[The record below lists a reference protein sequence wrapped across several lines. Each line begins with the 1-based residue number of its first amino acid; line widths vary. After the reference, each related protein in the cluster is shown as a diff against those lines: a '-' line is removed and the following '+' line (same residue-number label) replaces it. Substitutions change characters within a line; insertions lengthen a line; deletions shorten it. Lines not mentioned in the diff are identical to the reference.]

1 MNKIY
6 IGKEIVSDS
15 DKVSINDKQ
24 ITFLSDDLYEIEYT
38 SDGKYNLTF
47 NLKSDATILEYSFDK
62 KIKNNNRYIIDGATV
77 NIYKFYNNL
86 ETIEEIDIDLCS
98 KGSAVNYK
106 FANISRID
114 DNYTI
119 NVNHLSRDTKSNIN
133 NKTVALVNSKTNYT
147 INSKVVKKAVKSILD
162 QNTRIVTMG
171 DCDTKIS
178 PNMFID
184 LEDVEAKHGSIIG
197 TFKDED
203 IFYIMS
209 KGINYNDALKLL
221 IKGYILA
228 NVLPNHEIRKKIIDI
243 IDRYWR

>member
-6 IGKEIVSDS
+6 VGKEIVSDS
-15 DKVSINDKQ
+15 DKVSINNKQ
-24 ITFLSDDLYEIEYT
+24 ITFLDDDLYEIEYT

-47 NLKSDATILEYSFDK
+47 NLKSNATILEYSFDK
-62 KIKNNNRYIIDGATV
+62 KITNNNRYVINGGILNV
-77 NIYKFYNNL
+77 YKFYNNL
-86 ETIEEIDIDLCS
+86 ETMEEIDIDLCS
-98 KGSAVNYK
+98 KGSAINYK
-106 FANISRID
+106 FANISRIV
-114 DNYTI
+114 DNITI
-119 NVNHLSRDTKSNIN
+119 NVNHLVEDTKSDIN
-133 NKTVALVNSKTNYT
+133 NKSVALVNSKVNFV
-147 INSKVVKKAVKSILD
+147 INSKVIKKAIKSILD

-197 TFKDED
+197 TFKDDD

-221 IKGYILA
+221 VKGYILG